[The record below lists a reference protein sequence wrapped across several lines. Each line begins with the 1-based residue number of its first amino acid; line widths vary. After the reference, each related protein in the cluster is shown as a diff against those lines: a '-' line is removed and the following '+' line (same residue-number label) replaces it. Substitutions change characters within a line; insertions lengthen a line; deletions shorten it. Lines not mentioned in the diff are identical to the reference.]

1 MTPPRASENDQSSP
15 KRLAKGPVRRA
26 RMNDNGD
33 KVPPSE
39 IGAHSIV
46 DAPPTGVGGTTST
59 QGQQPSSS
67 AADIADALAD
77 DAGVVPASTRVC
89 ANDLIAELR
98 EISGQVNRMM
108 AQVDRAIQRLGVHA
122 GEPVKR

>member
-67 AADIADALAD
+67 AADMPAAMAGGSGDA
-77 DAGVVPASTRVC
+77 PASTRVC

>member
-1 MTPPRASENDQSSP
+1 MC
-15 KRLAKGPVRRA
+15 L
-26 RMNDNGD
+26 
-33 KVPPSE
+33 E

-77 DAGVVPASTRVC
+77 DAGDAPALTRVC